1 MSLSKQVVIGRL
13 LQIREKVMAWSITRT
28 QVLVSIGLLFNVVA
42 ALMTNFY
49 IDRVSQDAHKLVQQQ
64 SANDNLIRQTW
75 LQIDALERKRELIL
89 SLLTSAAHNQQS
101 IPTPVQALLRNDLKY
116 WLDMAALPRLELE
129 NLPQLDQQ
137 IAKVQDQQRNRID
150 DWYLQNL
157 DLMDDYTE
165 QMGWISSLR
174 NLALFL
180 QIIGLA
186 LILARD
192 LSRH

>member
-1 MSLSKQVVIGRL
+1 
-13 LQIREKVMAWSITRT
+13 MAWSITRT

-64 SANDNLIRQTW
+64 TANDNLIRQTW
-75 LQIDALERKRELIL
+75 LQIDALELKRELIL
-89 SLLTSAAHNQQS
+89 SLLTSAAHNQQT
-101 IPTPVQALLRNDLKY
+101 IPSQVQALLQNDLKY
-116 WLDMAALPRLELE
+116 WLDMASLPRLELE
-129 NLPQLDQQ
+129 NLPQLDEQ
-137 IAKVQDQQRNRID
+137 IAKAQDQQRNRID
-150 DWYLQNL
+150 NWYLQNL